1 MTIVPAI
8 IPRSRDHLVRSLEL
22 VRDFAPEVQIDV
34 LDGVLTSEASW
45 PYGTDQKAGNPED
58 LKELAQAFK
67 IEVDLMIAHPLL
79 EIPRWIEG
87 GVTRV
92 VAHFESHDQL
102 QEVITLTKT
111 SGCMLGV
118 AVINDTPLENL
129 FPYIP
134 DIDFVQLM
142 GIDQIGAQGR
152 PFDERVLS
160 RIQTLKEKYPDLE
173 ISIDGSVNKETLP
186 QLVSAGATRFTVG
199 SAILGAE
206 NPRAAYQELSALLR
220 A

>member
-1 MTIVPAI
+1 
-8 IPRSRDHLVRSLEL
+8 

-34 LDGVLTSEASW
+34 LDGVLIGEASW
-45 PYGTDQKAGNPED
+45 PYGSDQKAGAPED

-67 IEVDLMIAHPLL
+67 IEVDLMIAHPVV

-102 QEVITLTKT
+102 RDVIALKQHL
-111 SGCMLGV
+111 GCVLGV
-118 AVINDTPLENL
+118 AVVNDTPLENL
-129 FPYIP
+129 FPYIS

-152 PFDERVLS
+152 PFDSRVLS
-160 RIQTLKEKYPDLE
+160 RIESLKEKYPHLE
-173 ISIDGSVNKETLP
+173 ISIDGSVNRETLP
-186 QLVSAGATRFTVG
+186 QLVKAGATRFAVG

-206 NPRAAYQELSALLR
+206 NPRAAYQELFALLKV
-220 A
+220 